1 VDRSITDP
9 FAFARSNVMGTL
21 TLLQTAK
28 TCWKKENYHKHL
40 FYQISTDEVYGSLHS
55 GDDPFRETTPYDPR
69 SPYSASKA
77 SADHFVRAFYH
88 TYGLPVKISNC
99 SNNYGPCQYP
109 EKLIPVII
117 NNIVNRKPLPVY
129 GKGENVRDWLYVE
142 DHARAIDLV
151 FHKGRVGETYNIG
164 GENEWQ
170 NIELVR
176 LLIEITD
183 RQLGRPAGDSLPL
196 ITFVT
201 DRPGHD
207 LRYAI
212 DATKIKT
219 ELGWQRQMTFREG
232 LERTVRFYLQA
243 GAPL

>member
-1 VDRSITDP
+1 
-9 FAFARSNVMGTL
+9 
-21 TLLQTAK
+21 
-28 TCWKKENYHKHL
+28 
-40 FYQISTDEVYGSLHS
+40 
-55 GDDPFRETTPYDPR
+55 
-69 SPYSASKA
+69 
-77 SADHFVRAFYH
+77 
-88 TYGLPVKISNC
+88 ISNC

-151 FHKGRVGETYNIG
+151 FHQGRVGETYNIG

-219 ELGWQRQMTFREG
+219 ELGWQKQMTFRQG
-232 LERTVRFYLQA
+232 LERTVAYYLQA
-243 GAPL
+243 GAPLKSH